1 MRPQLQYASL
11 GSSGQVVPV
20 LSCLFSW
27 EAARSIVLTLLF
39 ADLLWKTENGNDLTE
54 SPSILP
60 STPPSLHPMRFGLR
74 AV

>member
-1 MRPQLQYASL
+1 MRAQLQYASL

-27 EAARSIVLTLLF
+27 EAARSIVLMLLF

-54 SPSILP
+54 SPLILP
-60 STPPSLHPMRFGLR
+60 PLLPSLPPSIGQGS
-74 AV
+74 V